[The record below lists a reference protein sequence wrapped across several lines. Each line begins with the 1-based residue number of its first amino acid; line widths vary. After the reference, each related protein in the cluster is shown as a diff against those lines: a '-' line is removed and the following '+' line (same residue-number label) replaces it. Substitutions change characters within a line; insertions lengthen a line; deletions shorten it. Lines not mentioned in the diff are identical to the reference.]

1 MKTHTDPRNAP
12 QSTDPEQAP
21 SPQFIWLHPHIGCR
35 KPVFEDCAS
44 LGLCVNR
51 ASLLAELRNQGMGR
65 LALVPI
71 KACAQT
77 CIDLPSHLSQRL
89 EELTVPWSTLWPQW
103 VSRNCVS
110 TAHTLE
116 CGAQAR
122 MRKRSCLHPV
132 CLNTGF
138 TTSVLRDEPLGS
150 GMCECAQGSTEPYL
164 EEMKY
169 SLGPAMF

>member
-1 MKTHTDPRNAP
+1 M
-12 QSTDPEQAP
+12 
-21 SPQFIWLHPHIGCR
+21 
-35 KPVFEDCAS
+35 FEDCAS
-44 LGLCVNR
+44 LALCVNR
-51 ASLLAELRNQGMGR
+51 ASLIVALRNEGMDCF
-65 LALVPI
+65 ALVPI
-71 KACAQT
+71 KACAQI
-77 CIDLPSHLSQRL
+77 CIDFPSHLSQRL
-89 EELTVPWSTLWPQW
+89 EELTAPWSTLWLQW
-103 VSRNCVS
+103 VSGNCVS

-122 MRKRSCLHPV
+122 MRKRSSLHPV

-150 GMCECAQGSTEPYL
+150 GVCECAQENTEPYL